1 MTIFEQARTELRSFM
16 LEMNQWEKDFYK
28 KKHSAL
34 ENGGDVSEIDGRARK
49 DLSAILEKW
58 AFQEKTNQGRLIDLG
73 CSDPP
78 TYDPETDVEDSV
90 ESTDGEVVFTIRQ
103 TLGMLTISRFTMKE
117 KAGKW
122 MRWPSVARH
131 MTDAAALGWG
141 GGTQYLAS
149 AF

>member
-1 MTIFEQARTELRSFM
+1 M
-16 LEMNQWEKDFYK
+16 LEMNQWEKDFCK
-28 KKHSAL
+28 KKPNAL
-34 ENGGDVSEIDGRARK
+34 ESGGDVSEIDGRARK

-117 KAGKW
+117 KAGRWMVKKKEFLNFKDKW
-122 MRWPSVARH
+122 QRSV
-131 MTDAAALGWG
+131 L
-141 GGTQYLAS
+141 
-149 AF
+149 

>member
-1 MTIFEQARTELRSFM
+1 MDANIEQARSALRSFM
-16 LEMNQWEKDFYK
+16 LEMNEWEKDFYK
-28 KKHSAL
+28 KKRSAL
-34 ENGGDVSEIDGRARK
+34 ESGGDVSEIDDRARK

-78 TYDPETDVEDSV
+78 TYDPGTDVEDSV

-103 TLGMLTISRFTMKE
+103 TLGMLTLSRFTMKE

-122 MRWPSVARH
+122 MVKKKEFLNFKDKWQRSV
-131 MTDAAALGWG
+131 L
-141 GGTQYLAS
+141 
-149 AF
+149 